1 MTDPIIRPAEP
12 ADLPALLD
20 IYNHYVLTTPVTFDI
35 EPRSL
40 EQRREWFDQFSRQGR
55 YRCFVA
61 EREGRATGW
70 ACSARFKEKAAY
82 ETTIETSVY
91 LAPETVGQGLG
102 RALYT
107 TLFAALKDEDIH
119 RAFAGVTVPN
129 DASVALHGKMEF
141 ECVGTYREVGRKFGR
156 FWDTALFM
164 RDIAAR

>member
-1 MTDPIIRPAEP
+1 MTDPTIRAAEP

-35 EPRSL
+35 EPRTL
-40 EQRREWFDQFSRQGR
+40 EQRRAWFDQFSRQGR

-61 EREGRATGW
+61 ERRGRAIGW

-91 LAPETVGQGLG
+91 LAPDAVGQGLG
-102 RALYT
+102 RALYAA
-107 TLFAALKDEDIH
+107 LFAALKDEDIH

-129 DASVALHGKMEF
+129 DASVALHEKMGF
-141 ECVGTYREVGRKFGR
+141 ECVGTYLEVGRKFGR

-164 RDIAAR
+164 RTMQ